1 MKAELVRD
9 GDGKIIWDIL
19 PDVAYPSDRMQCFMT
34 TCRPTEE
41 EEETLLATILVEAFK
56 VDTEED
62 MWDVFNFLP
71 LTFVDDKWKCY
82 YEVDEIDSRTTE
94 EIRQRNR
101 KIVNLAMQMTKIK
114 KATPKF
120 TEEDLLK

>member
-9 GDGKIIWDIL
+9 GDDKIIWDIL

-41 EEETLLATILVEAFK
+41 EEEILLATILVEAFK

-101 KIVNLAMQMTKIK
+101 RIVNLAMQMTKIK

>member
-9 GDGKIIWDIL
+9 EDGKIIWDIL
-19 PDVAYPSDRMQCFMT
+19 PDVAYPSDRIQCFMT
-34 TCRPTEE
+34 TCRPAEE
-41 EEETLLATILVEAFK
+41 EEETLLATILVDAFK

-82 YEVDEIDSRTTE
+82 YEADEIDSRTTE
-94 EIRQRNR
+94 EIQQRNNR
-101 KIVNLAMQMTKIK
+101 IVNLALQMCKIK
-114 KATPKF
+114 KATPKL
-120 TEEDLLK
+120 TEEDLL